1 MQELGRMIKKLC
13 SKLFSRIVITGVL
26 ILIQAAWF
34 WSLFTSLSSYA
45 HWLNPLMIVLSV
57 IMCAVLIRQD
67 STAPEFKIS
76 WMVLFMIM
84 PVQGG
89 LLYLLWGDKRPAFRL
104 RKKLDWAYDRI
115 RPLRRTDPAAQA
127 MLEQANPRAG
137 RTAAYLRDFAAY
149 PVYSGTN
156 VKFYAS
162 GEAVFPDLLEALE
175 SAQESILLEFFI
187 ISKGKMWDA
196 VHDVLRRKA
205 AQGVDVRMIYDD
217 VGCATGLPAQYWK
230 TLQVEG
236 IQAVPFNPF
245 VPLLNLVMNSRDHR
259 KIVVVDG
266 KTAFTGGFNLADEYI
281 NQKERF
287 GYWCDT
293 GVRLQ
298 GPAAWSFATI
308 FLELWASQRPDDPGL
323 DAYREEQPFPAEE
336 PTIGLVQPYSD
347 SPVDDENVSKN
358 VYLDLITQAQ
368 ETLWITT
375 PYLILDNAT
384 MTALRLAA
392 KRGVDVR
399 IYTPG
404 IPDKKMVYQLT
415 CSYFE
420 PLIRSGVK
428 IYTFTPG
435 FLHAKTWLVDGRIAV
450 VGSINLDYRSLYLH
464 FECAALLY
472 GCAALADVGEFMMQ
486 LEKQSH
492 LVELKECRTSAPG
505 RWYPPCCG
513 CWHHCA
519 DRADSCVY
527 PVGRGA
533 HGFAYGIYHKVSERS
548 RPFPT
553 EFVVTGG
560 RYLWRIP
567 HRRGAHC
574 AHASC
579 SEPLCYAG
587 R

>member
-45 HWLNPLMIVLSV
+45 HWLNPLMIALSV

-187 ISKGKMWDA
+187 IAKGKMWDA

-245 VPLLNLVMNSRDHR
+245 VPLLN
-259 KIVVVDG
+259 
-266 KTAFTGGFNLADEYI
+266 F
-281 NQKERF
+281 
-287 GYWCDT
+287 C
-293 GVRLQ
+293 
-298 GPAAWSFATI
+298 
-308 FLELWASQRPDDPGL
+308 
-323 DAYREEQPFPAEE
+323 
-336 PTIGLVQPYSD
+336 
-347 SPVDDENVSKN
+347 
-358 VYLDLITQAQ
+358 
-368 ETLWITT
+368 
-375 PYLILDNAT
+375 
-384 MTALRLAA
+384 
-392 KRGVDVR
+392 
-399 IYTPG
+399 
-404 IPDKKMVYQLT
+404 
-415 CSYFE
+415 
-420 PLIRSGVK
+420 
-428 IYTFTPG
+428 
-435 FLHAKTWLVDGRIAV
+435 
-450 VGSINLDYRSLYLH
+450 
-464 FECAALLY
+464 LLY
-472 GCAALADVGEFMMQ
+472 
-486 LEKQSH
+486 
-492 LVELKECRTSAPG
+492 TS
-505 RWYPPCCG
+505 R
-513 CWHHCA
+513 
-519 DRADSCVY
+519 CV
-527 PVGRGA
+527 
-533 HGFAYGIYHKVSERS
+533 
-548 RPFPT
+548 
-553 EFVVTGG
+553 
-560 RYLWRIP
+560 
-567 HRRGAHC
+567 
-574 AHASC
+574 
-579 SEPLCYAG
+579 
-587 R
+587 

>member
-45 HWLNPLMIVLSV
+45 HWLNPLMIALSV

-127 MLEQANPRAG
+127 MLERANPRAG

-217 VGCATGLPAQYWK
+217 VGCATGLPA
-230 TLQVEG
+230 
-236 IQAVPFNPF
+236 
-245 VPLLNLVMNSRDHR
+245 
-259 KIVVVDG
+259 
-266 KTAFTGGFNLADEYI
+266 
-281 NQKERF
+281 
-287 GYWCDT
+287 
-293 GVRLQ
+293 
-298 GPAAWSFATI
+298 
-308 FLELWASQRPDDPGL
+308 
-323 DAYREEQPFPAEE
+323 
-336 PTIGLVQPYSD
+336 
-347 SPVDDENVSKN
+347 
-358 VYLDLITQAQ
+358 
-368 ETLWITT
+368 
-375 PYLILDNAT
+375 
-384 MTALRLAA
+384 
-392 KRGVDVR
+392 
-399 IYTPG
+399 
-404 IPDKKMVYQLT
+404 
-415 CSYFE
+415 
-420 PLIRSGVK
+420 
-428 IYTFTPG
+428 
-435 FLHAKTWLVDGRIAV
+435 
-450 VGSINLDYRSLYLH
+450 
-464 FECAALLY
+464 
-472 GCAALADVGEFMMQ
+472 
-486 LEKQSH
+486 
-492 LVELKECRTSAPG
+492 
-505 RWYPPCCG
+505 
-513 CWHHCA
+513 
-519 DRADSCVY
+519 
-527 PVGRGA
+527 
-533 HGFAYGIYHKVSERS
+533 
-548 RPFPT
+548 
-553 EFVVTGG
+553 
-560 RYLWRIP
+560 RIP
-567 HRRGAHC
+567 SRTHQHGNI
-574 AHASC
+574 SC
-579 SEPLCYAG
+579 QNNAG
-587 R
+587 T

>member
-13 SKLFSRIVITGVL
+13 SVLLSRTVITGVL
-26 ILIQAAWF
+26 ILVQAGWF
-34 WSLFTSLSSYA
+34 WFMLTNLSAYA
-45 HWLNPLMIVLSV
+45 HWLNPLMLCLSV
-57 IMCAVLIRQD
+57 VMCAALIRQD

-76 WMVLFMIM
+76 WMVLFMLM

-89 LLYLLWGDKRPAFRL
+89 LLYLLWGDKRPALRL
-104 RKKLDWAYDRI
+104 RKKLDWAYSRV
-115 RPLRRTDPAAQA
+115 RPLRRMEPEPQA
-127 MLEQANPRAG
+127 VLERHNPRAG
-137 RTAAYLRDFAAY
+137 RTAAYLRDFASY
-149 PVYSGTN
+149 PVYEGTD

-162 GEAVFPDLLEALE
+162 GEAAFPDLLAALE
-175 SAQESILLEFFI
+175 SAEKSILLEFFI

-217 VGCATGLPAQYWK
+217 VGCATGLPARYWK
-230 TLQVEG
+230 TLQAEG
-236 IQAVPFNPF
+236 IQAVTFNPF
-245 VPLLNLVMNSRDHR
+245 VPVLNLVMNSRDHR

-298 GPAAWSFATI
+298 GPGAWSFATI
-308 FLELWASQRPDDPGL
+308 FLELWASQRTDDPGL
-323 DAYREEQPFPAEE
+323 DKYRAEQPYPENRQTA
-336 PTIGLVQPYSD
+336 GLVQPYCD
-347 SPVDDENVSKN
+347 SPVDNENVSKN
-358 VYLDLITQAQ
+358 VYLDLIAQAQ
-368 ETLWITT
+368 NTLWITT

-384 MTALRLAA
+384 MTALRIAA

-415 CSYFE
+415 RSYFE

-435 FLHAKTWLVDGRIAV
+435 FLHAKTWLVDGKTAV

-464 FECAALLY
+464 FECATLLY
-472 GCAALADVGEFMMQ
+472 DCAALADIDAFMMG
-486 LEKQSH
+486 LEEKSH
-492 LVELKECRTSAPG
+492 LVELKECRTSASG
-505 RWYPPCCG
+505 LM
-513 CWHHCA
+513 
-519 DRADSCVY
+519 
-527 PVGRGA
+527 
-533 HGFAYGIYHKVSERS
+533 VSALLR
-548 RPFPT
+548 
-553 EFVVTGG
+553 
-560 RYLWRIP
+560 LL
-567 HRRGAHC
+567 A
-574 AHASC
+574 
-579 SEPLCYAG
+579 PLC
-587 R
+587 

>member
-127 MLEQANPRAG
+127 ILEQANPRAG

-492 LVELKECRTSAPG
+492 LVELKECRTSAQKPG
-505 RWYPPCCG
+505 WWMAGSPWWGPSIWTTAACTCILNVPPCCMAVPR
-513 CWHHCA
+513 WPMWA
-519 DRADSCVY
+519 N
-527 PVGRGA
+527 
-533 HGFAYGIYHKVSERS
+533 
-548 RPFPT
+548 
-553 EFVVTGG
+553 
-560 RYLWRIP
+560 L
-567 HRRGAHC
+567 
-574 AHASC
+574 
-579 SEPLCYAG
+579 
-587 R
+587 

>member
-45 HWLNPLMIVLSV
+45 HWLNPLMIALSV

-127 MLEQANPRAG
+127 M
-137 RTAAYLRDFAAY
+137 
-149 PVYSGTN
+149 
-156 VKFYAS
+156 
-162 GEAVFPDLLEALE
+162 LEALE

-505 RWYPPCCG
+505 LM
-513 CWHHCA
+513 
-519 DRADSCVY
+519 
-527 PVGRGA
+527 
-533 HGFAYGIYHKVSERS
+533 VSALLR
-548 RPFPT
+548 
-553 EFVVTGG
+553 
-560 RYLWRIP
+560 LL
-567 HRRGAHC
+567 A
-574 AHASC
+574 
-579 SEPLCYAG
+579 PLC
-587 R
+587 